1 MGVTNPLTNLS
12 TQLYS
17 GSASYAIQDMQTFA
31 GLYNIKLGNITSQP
45 YYLPTGDPEASLDM
59 ETATAVANGT
69 QTVWWWAPG
78 SWVFSMAN
86 TVFNTPNSPL
96 VHSWSF
102 GWEEDL
108 QCTTKYSSSITACNF
123 NSTVYIARTETELMK
138 LAAIGMTVIV
148 ASGDQGIMSAANQQ
162 CPPTAG
168 PYLASY
174 PQTSAW
180 VLTAGATMMS
190 GSTPPSYKPEVVC
203 SKATGSAITSG
214 GGFSAYVPQPWWQ
227 AGVSD
232 AYGRSQ
238 VSQGVVPASAFN
250 VSYRGFPDVAAL
262 GHNFVVCDS
271 SSFYWS
277 SYT

>member
-1 MGVTNPLTNLS
+1 
-12 TQLYS
+12 
-17 GSASYAIQDMQTFA
+17 
-31 GLYNIKLGNITSQP
+31 
-45 YYLPTGDPEASLDM
+45 
-59 ETATAVANGT
+59 
-69 QTVWWWAPG
+69 
-78 SWVFSMAN
+78 MAN
-86 TVFNTPNSPL
+86 TIFNTPNSPL

-108 QCTTKYSSSITACNF
+108 QCTIKYNQSATACNF
-123 NSTVYIARTETELMK
+123 NSAVYIARTEVELMK

-148 ASGDQGIMSAANQQ
+148 ASGDQGISSANNQN

-180 VLTAGATMMS
+180 VLSVGATMMS
-190 GSTPPSYKPEVVC
+190 GSTPPYTPEVVC
-203 SKATGSAITSG
+203 SLATGAIITSG

-227 AGVSD
+227 VLVSD

-238 VSQGVVPASAFN
+238 VSQGVVPATAFN
-250 VSYRGFPDVAAL
+250 SSYRGFPDVAAL

-271 SSFYWS
+271 SSFYRGN
-277 SYT
+277 YT